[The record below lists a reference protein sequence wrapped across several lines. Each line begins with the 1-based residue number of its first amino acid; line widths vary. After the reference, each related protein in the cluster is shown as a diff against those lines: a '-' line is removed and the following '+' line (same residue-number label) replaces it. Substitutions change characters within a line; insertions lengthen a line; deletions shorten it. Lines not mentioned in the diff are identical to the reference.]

1 MAELVSISL
10 SINEN
15 PIAWTTST
23 EFTVIATYSDGR
35 TRNITDSCTY
45 TIPSG
50 TTTTTEGIVSIA
62 NNIIEINNIELW
74 HGSHTW
80 HGSDMW

>member
-1 MAELVSISL
+1 MAEIVSISL

-15 PIAWTTST
+15 PINWTSST
-23 EFTVIATYSDGR
+23 AFTVIATYSDGR

-50 TTTTTEGIVSIA
+50 TTTTSDGIVTIA
-62 NNIIEINNIELW
+62 NNIIEITDVELW
-74 HGSHTW
+74 HGSHIW
-80 HGSDMW
+80 HGSDLW